1 MSRILMVVAGIVVAM
16 AHPSP
21 ALAQADAK
29 LASPPPGSPA
39 ASTLVCH
46 GGSGIQVRVHADPSP
61 SWMGPAS
68 FPAKPVR
75 MALRFAGG
83 TSLTRLADAE
93 NLPAGACAW
102 IAWDS
107 RSGGPPGE
115 AYVDVNAVGRP
126 APNPASLRASLA
138 DAKRF
143 YLFPARIIGGEAL
156 ASYRGEWIPR
166 ASNEAA
172 GPASKRTTAAGTQPI
187 IRQLMCRGG
196 PSGFEFRVIANPSP
210 AHPQSPRYVRLAIRY
225 RANVA
230 SDTAELALGRM
241 SPGSCGWD
249 MRFGAP
255 EPPGEVIIDIQTDA
269 QASNAGLGIPRDTS
283 AQAVLAYPDTAS
295 LRRYLNEPSHFWTF
309 YQLDRG
315 EPLASSHGAYKPDL
329 TKLFAG
335 SVQDARTTASGTRT
349 SGYTAVEGSLRNGA
363 TSTTRASA
371 NPPGASA
378 PGGGV
383 AGPLRGTAPGAAT
396 SPVERALPTDTAA
409 KRSATERTPTS
420 TSSVEGALRDGP
432 SGKDTLAG
440 TRALPTP
447 DKPSNS
453 ARTSIPQVRTTRVYD
468 VRTTPGPRGVKI
480 TFDATGISA
489 KDREV
494 LGGFLLPGDPMLS
507 IRVHFSR
514 TRPTWSE
521 RERTWSFPDGSNRVW
536 DAKISRRQGGGYEAV
551 PSNALEAGNRYF
563 YLITVYSSDES
574 SPPAQR
580 TGSFTA
586 DIRHPLGELF
596 SH

>member
-1 MSRILMVVAGIVVAM
+1 
-16 AHPSP
+16 
-21 ALAQADAK
+21 
-29 LASPPPGSPA
+29 
-39 ASTLVCH
+39 
-46 GGSGIQVRVHADPSP
+46 
-61 SWMGPAS
+61 
-68 FPAKPVR
+68 
-75 MALRFAGG
+75 MALRFAGA
-83 TSLTRLADAE
+83 SLARLADAE
-93 NLPAGACAW
+93 NLPAGSCAW

-143 YLFPARIIGGEAL
+143 YLFPTRIIGGEAL

-269 QASNAGLGIPRDTS
+269 QASNASLGIPRDTS
-283 AQAVLAYPDTAS
+283 APAVLAYPDTAS
-295 LRRYLNEPSHFWTF
+295 LRRYLSEPSHFWTF

-329 TKLFAG
+329 TRLLAG

-349 SGYTAVEGSLRNGA
+349 SGYTAVEGSLRDGA
-363 TSTTRASA
+363 TSAARAGAEPSSTHAVRQAPVTVSRTPATTSVIPSPA
-371 NPPGASA
+371 PTPGSSI
-378 PGGGV
+378 
-383 AGPLRGTAPGAAT
+383 AGPLRGTAPPAAT
-396 SPVERALPTDTAA
+396 SPAERALPTDTAG
-409 KRSATERTPTS
+409 KRSATERTPTP
-420 TSSVEGALRDGP
+420 TSSVEGTLRDGP

-440 TRALPTP
+440 TRALPSP
-447 DKPSNS
+447 DKPSDN
-453 ARTSIPQVRTTRVYD
+453 ARTSIPQVRRTRVYN
-468 VRTTPGPRGVKI
+468 VRTAPGPRGVKI

-489 KDREV
+489 RDGNV

-521 RERTWSFPDGSNRVW
+521 RERTWSFPAGSNRVW
-536 DAKISRRQGGGYEAV
+536 DTKISRREGGGYDAV
-551 PSNALEAGNRYF
+551 PSNALEAGKRYF

-586 DIRHPLGELF
+586 DIRHPLGEVF